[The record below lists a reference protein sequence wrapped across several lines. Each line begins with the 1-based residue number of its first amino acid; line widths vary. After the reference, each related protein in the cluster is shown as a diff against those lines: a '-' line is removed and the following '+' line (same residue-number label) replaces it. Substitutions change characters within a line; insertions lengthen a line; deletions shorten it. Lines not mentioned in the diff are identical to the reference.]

1 MVCGNFDTPLEE
13 LPVEWLGKHFGK
25 FRNLVWKVGEV
36 CRVESKE
43 TESLLYHRAL
53 MYLNYLPGG
62 TIAYAI
68 LTSESGL
75 VSNKPGTDSKVDW
88 LKFP

>member
-1 MVCGNFDTPLEE
+1 
-13 LPVEWLGKHFGK
+13 
-25 FRNLVWKVGEV
+25 
-36 CRVESKE
+36 
-43 TESLLYHRAL
+43 